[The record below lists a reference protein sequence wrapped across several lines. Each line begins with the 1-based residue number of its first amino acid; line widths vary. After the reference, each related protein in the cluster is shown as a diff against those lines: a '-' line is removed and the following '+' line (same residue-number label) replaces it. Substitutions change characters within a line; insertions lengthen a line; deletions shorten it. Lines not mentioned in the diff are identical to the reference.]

1 MGASSIAGSLVSFL
15 KTSERAARD
24 LEVVSRADVL
34 TAAVY

>member
-1 MGASSIAGSLVSFL
+1 MTGSLGSLL

-24 LEVVSRADVL
+24 LEVLSRAEVF